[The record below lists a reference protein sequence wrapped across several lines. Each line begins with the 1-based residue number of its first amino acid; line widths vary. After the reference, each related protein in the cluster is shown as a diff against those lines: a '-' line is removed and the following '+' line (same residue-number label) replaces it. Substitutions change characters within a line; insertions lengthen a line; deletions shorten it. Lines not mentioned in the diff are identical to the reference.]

1 MNSIDLILL
10 NFAET
15 RRRSIKLWQSIPE
28 EHWHWKPDEEA
39 FSVLEMIR
47 HVLETEH
54 LFHTIVQ
61 NRGNLGDY
69 PSPWEN
75 LPYQDL
81 QHELDFAQKYR
92 EALLNMIKDL
102 QEADLEN
109 IIIRRTEVG
118 QVKKLGDYLNRMV
131 YHEAIHTGQ
140 MQIYMRALNID
151 RSMIWD

>member
-15 RRRSIKLWQSIPE
+15 RRRSIKLWRSIPE
-28 EHWHWKPDEEA
+28 KHWHWKPDEEA
-39 FSVLEMIR
+39 FSVIEMVR

-54 LFHTIVQ
+54 LFHTIIQ

-69 PSPWEN
+69 PSPWEK
-75 LPYQDL
+75 LTYQDL
-81 QHELDFAQKYR
+81 QHELDFAQEYR
-92 EALLNMIKDL
+92 EAFLNMIEGL

-109 IIIRRTEVG
+109 IIINRTEVG

-140 MQIYMRALNID
+140 MQIYMRALKID